1 MPILKKY
8 SSLFIQKLEYTTK
21 RHIYIRDVSN
31 KKSNMDQSVIEFY
44 KQLLLKDILRRDY
57 EYCLLCKIF
66 PGDLSEL
73 VLKYISSIEPEKG
86 MVYLGIPPYEECV
99 SYKLPAHKQMSN
111 IPWYLKKYNRR
122 HKSLF
127 Y

>member
-31 KKSNMDQSVIEFY
+31 KKSNMDKSVIEFY

-57 EYCLLCKIF
+57 EY
-66 PGDLSEL
+66 LSL
-73 VLKYISSIEPEKG
+73 IHI
-86 MVYLGIPPYEECV
+86 
-99 SYKLPAHKQMSN
+99 
-111 IPWYLKKYNRR
+111 
-122 HKSLF
+122 
-127 Y
+127 